1 MNQGNAIDW
10 MLMGWRKYADFSGR
24 ARRKEYWMFV
34 LGNVI
39 ISIILSIIARIIG
52 TEFLSYIF
60 MLASLC
66 PSIAAG
72 VRRLHDTD
80 RPGLWM
86 LLALIPFGAFVLIY
100 FFVLEGTR
108 GNNQFGPDPKAGEA

>member
-1 MNQGNAIDW
+1 
-10 MLMGWRKYADFSGR
+10 
-24 ARRKEYWMFV
+24 MFV

-39 ISIILSIIARIIG
+39 ISVILSIIGGILG
-52 TEFLSYIF
+52 TSVLSYIF
-60 MLASLC
+60 GLVALV
-66 PSIAAG
+66 PGIAAG